1 MQMVKSGAEGHPFP
15 VRVYTGIDPVKFL
28 VIDFLP
34 GKISAA
40 GSCEIAVDAGLTFV
54 LKLVGGV
61 EETVVGK
68 VRHTHLDIS
77 GIVYLESSGLRRS
90 GGDDY
95 HSVGS
100 L

>member
-1 MQMVKSGAEGHPFP
+1 MVESSAEGHPFP
-15 VRVYTGIDPVKFL
+15 VRVHTGIDPVKFL

-34 GKISAA
+34 GEISAA
-40 GSCEIAVDAGLTFV
+40 GSCEIAVDTGLTFV

-77 GIVYLESSGLRRS
+77 GIVYLESSGLS
-90 GGDDY
+90 GAGGDDY
-95 HSVGS
+95 HSVGG

>member
-1 MQMVKSGAEGHPFP
+1 MVKSSAEGHPFP
-15 VRVYTGIDPVKFL
+15 VRVHTGIDPVKFL

-34 GKISAA
+34 CQVGAA
-40 GSCEIAVDAGLTFV
+40 GPCEIAVDAGLTLK

-68 VRHTHLDIS
+68 VGYTHLDIS
-77 GIVYLESSGLRRS
+77 GVVYLESSGLRGS

-95 HSVGS
+95 HSVRR

>member
-1 MQMVKSGAEGHPFP
+1 MVESSAEGHPLP
-15 VRVYTGIDPVKFL
+15 VRVHTGIDPVKFL

-34 GKISAA
+34 GEISAA

-61 EETVVGK
+61 EEMVVRK

-77 GIVYLESSGLRRS
+77 GVVYLESSGLRRS
-90 GGDDY
+90 GADDY
-95 HSVGS
+95 HSVGG